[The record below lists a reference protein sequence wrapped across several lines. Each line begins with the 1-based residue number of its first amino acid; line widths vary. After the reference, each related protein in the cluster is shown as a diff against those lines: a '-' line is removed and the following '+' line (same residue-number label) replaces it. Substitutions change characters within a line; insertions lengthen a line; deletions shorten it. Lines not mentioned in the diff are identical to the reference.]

1 MGLLSHVADERPL
14 VAGADWG
21 SSRGDTEPPAKVPT
35 TSNAMARSRAITTM
49 TGRAQSPEIVSVGYE
64 RRSLEDLIGLL
75 THNNVEVLIDVRLNP
90 ISRKK
95 GFSKTALSDALGA
108 AGIEYRHE
116 RSLGNLKE
124 NRDSFRQGHKSAR
137 DRYLRH
143 LRDGAATVYDEVLA
157 LASTAR
163 VALLCYEREH
173 RQCHRSCI
181 LDTAQNDRPGLEV
194 LRL

>member
-1 MGLLSHVADERPL
+1 MGLLSHVADSRPS
-14 VAGADWG
+14 VAGADTG
-21 SSRGDTEPPAKVPT
+21 SSRSDAEPPAIVPT
-35 TSNAMARSRAITTM
+35 TSNAMARSRTITMM

-64 RRSLEDLIGLL
+64 QRSLEDLIGLL
-75 THNNVEVLIDVRLNP
+75 TRNNVEVLIDVRLNP

-124 NRDSFRQGHKSAR
+124 NRDPFRKGLKSAR

-143 LRDGAATVYDEVLA
+143 LRDGAATVYDEVVA
-157 LASTAR
+157 LAGTAR

-181 LDTAQNDRPGLEV
+181 LDTAQSDQPGLMV
-194 LRL
+194 LQL